1 MKLRSILPPALI
13 ASLLALTALGRD
25 ADNAVKTTNAPAS
38 AAACPTGGCCLM
50 LSAATPAPAHPEA
63 CVVSGDKLGEMGKPV
78 EYLYKQAGKPD
89 RVIQLCCKDCIADFE
104 KSPAKYLAKLD
115 AAEAAAAKA
124 KK

>member
-13 ASLLALTALGRD
+13 ASLFALTAFARSLD
-25 ADNAVKTTNAPAS
+25 PAAKQPS
-38 AAACPTGGCCLM
+38 DLDSMGGSCPTGTCLFM
-50 LSAATPAPAHPEA
+50 AAATDPTPAHAET

-104 KSPAKYLAKLD
+104 KAPAKYLAQLD
-115 AAEAAAAKA
+115 SAAAKA
-124 KK
+124 AKK